1 MMIGANDLSSF
12 KAQDNTE
19 ATEKNEGK
27 QIEQAIGNDDGNGEQ
42 IDQEVSVKEFD
53 CANVAVTDSMNLE
66 NDQEIQ
72 NVIDEIIDE

>member
-19 ATEKNEGK
+19 ATEKDEAK
-27 QIEQAIGNDDGNGEQ
+27 QIEQAIENDDGNVEQ
-42 IDQEVSVKEFD
+42 IDPEVSVKEFD
-53 CANVAVTDSMNLE
+53 CANVAATDSMNLE